1 MSHPQ
6 RTTLQDDV
14 FPHAT
19 VSPEQEPTMS
29 SDQNDPD
36 NPEALEDD
44 PIDQMER
51 EADGDAEQ
59 AWEESDVEEGE
70 APTG

>member
-1 MSHPQ
+1 
-6 RTTLQDDV
+6 
-14 FPHAT
+14 
-19 VSPEQEPTMS
+19 MS
-29 SDQNDPD
+29 SDQNDRD